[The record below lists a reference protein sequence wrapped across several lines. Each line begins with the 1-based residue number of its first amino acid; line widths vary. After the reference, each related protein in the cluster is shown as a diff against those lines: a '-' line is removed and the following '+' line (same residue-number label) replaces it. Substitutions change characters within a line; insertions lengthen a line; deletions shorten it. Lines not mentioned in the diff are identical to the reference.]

1 MLGPYGA
8 ALRAPGAAAF
18 SVTGLFAR
26 LPISMVGIGIVLL
39 VEASTGSYGL
49 AGALSAV
56 FIVGAS
62 AGAPVQARLADR
74 YGQAALLTPTS
85 IVHAVS
91 LTAFIVI
98 TAYDGPTWTLV
109 ATAALAGLSLPQI
122 GAMVRARWSA
132 LPPGTIRLH
141 TTYSLESVFDEV
153 VFVLGPVLVTTLA
166 TAVNRYSG
174 LALAAAL
181 TLFGG
186 LGLAAQRGTE
196 PPVASRTDTGQ
207 RTRDPLPLGTLAP
220 LVLAFVFMGGL
231 FGTVE
236 VSTVGFA
243 EERGNPTFAGPVL
256 ACFAFG
262 SLVSGVVFG
271 AITLRS
277 DANRR
282 YLIGMAALT
291 VALLPLPF
299 IGSVWLLA
307 VVVFVAGFAIAPTL
321 ITGNTL
327 VADGVP
333 RSRLTEGLSWVGTAL
348 GAGVALGST
357 LAGAVID
364 ARGAS
369 TAYGIALVAGALAT
383 AVAAMRLVAARPRRH
398 HERVRA

>member
-1 MLGPYGA
+1 VLGPYGA

-56 FIVGAS
+56 FVVGAS

-74 YGQAALLTPTS
+74 YGQAVLLTPTS

-132 LPPGTIRLH
+132 LPPGTVRLH

-186 LGLAAQRGTE
+186 LGLAAQRATE
-196 PPVASRTDTGQ
+196 PPVASRTQTG

-220 LVLAFVFMGGL
+220 LVLAFVFMGAL

-243 EERGNPTFAGPVL
+243 NERGYPTVAGPVL

-271 AITLRS
+271 AITLGS

-299 IGSVWLLA
+299 IGTVWLLA

-333 RSRLTEGLSWVGTAL
+333 QSRLTEGLSWVGTAL

-369 TAYGIALVAGALAT
+369 TAYGIALAAGTLAT
-383 AVAAMRLVAARPRRH
+383 VVAALRLVAARPRRH